1 MQYPVQC
8 RIFLKSV
15 KKTTLN
21 SIAIMMPQIKKATAQ
36 EPRLYRIVAER
47 IQALILEEKID
58 IGERLPS
65 ERDLASKL
73 SVSRASLREA
83 LIALELT
90 GFVEVRGGSGIY
102 VAEKSDAQSIQE
114 IGPGPFEVLSA
125 RRMIEP
131 EIAAMAA
138 RVATDRA
145 VDEILNAIKDMEL
158 AHESRIDD
166 EQNDRAFHLAI
177 AHATGNSA
185 MVGVV
190 EYLWNQRGRLWHKL
204 TEHFQTEELRL
215 EALADHRRIFQS
227 IVAHD
232 PADARKAM
240 RAHLERVTRVFSRG

>member
-1 MQYPVQC
+1 MTPQTK
-8 RIFLKSV
+8 KS
-15 KKTTLN
+15 
-21 SIAIMMPQIKKATAQ
+21 TAS
-36 EPRLYRIVAER
+36 EPRLYRIVAEK
-47 IQALILEEKID
+47 IQALIVEEKIA

-65 ERDLASKL
+65 ERELALKL

-102 VAEKSDAQSIQE
+102 VTEKSDTQSTMQE

-145 VDEILNAIKDMEL
+145 
-158 AHESRIDD
+158 IDD
-166 EQNDRAFHLAI
+166 ILKAIREMESEHENRGSDEHNDRAFHIAI

-190 EYLWNQRGRLWHKL
+190 DYLWAQRGRLWHRL
-204 TEHFQTEELRL
+204 TEHFQTEELRR
-215 EALADHRRIFQS
+215 EALADHRRVFEA

-232 PADARKAM
+232 PTNARKAM
-240 RAHLERVTRVFSRG
+240 RSHLERVTRVFSRG